1 MGRSLLLYPWNK
13 MLSPYC
19 QDLSESGIF
28 CCYVYPQGTT
38 SLNCSSVSSCLIWSL
53 LESVS
58 QCSLALS
65 AFFQLCYNAS
75 LSPYFPSP
83 PVVTDVAHSRCF
95 LGWWWGMGN
104 KGYCLLSWFSLSLI
118 YALGPWVRGMPSGPP
133 PCPPNIQL
141 MTFIFWKCWAFIY
154 LFFCLSL

>member
-1 MGRSLLLYPWNK
+1 MSQQRASLVTQEVRVHLQCRRPSSDPWVGKIPGEGSGYPLQDYRKGWVKSSEHLAMGRSLLLYPWNK

-28 CCYVYPQGTT
+28 CCCVYPQGTT

-53 LESVS
+53 LENVS

-65 AFFQLCYNAS
+65 AFFQLCCNAS

-83 PVVTDVAHSRCF
+83 PVVDR
-95 LGWWWGMGN
+95 
-104 KGYCLLSWFSLSLI
+104 YCSF
-118 YALGPWVRGMPSGPP
+118 
-133 PCPPNIQL
+133 
-141 MTFIFWKCWAFIY
+141 
-154 LFFCLSL
+154 